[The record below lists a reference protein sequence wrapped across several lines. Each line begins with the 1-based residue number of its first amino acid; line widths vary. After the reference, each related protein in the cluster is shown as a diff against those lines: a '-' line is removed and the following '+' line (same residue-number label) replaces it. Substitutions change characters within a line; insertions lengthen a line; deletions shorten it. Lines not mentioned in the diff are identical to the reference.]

1 MGRSRDGEHRGH
13 GWIGPQEVV
22 AVDALG
28 LSRTRNPRIVAW
40 TTLFVSLALVGS
52 LAVVPAVSSATV
64 TNAWQAKLGSGG
76 ANGTA
81 KIQVFSNGSGSV
93 TLTLAKLRA
102 STLLPVVLHK
112 GTCGSTGAVLVRLAS
127 IKTTSKGVAS
137 RTSNLT
143 AAQVSLIK
151 KATTGT
157 GKIAIRVGSAT
168 AGGIKCGQFAA
179 LVIPPV
185 ARVTATITVGSVPSD
200 IAVGAGAVWVT
211 DLVGNAVFRI
221 DPATNQVAGSVA
233 LGTPSAAMPMAVAA
247 SGDAVWVATNT
258 LGGPSVGMVLRVD
271 PTSKSVV
278 AAIPVASG
286 ALDIAAGA
294 GAVWVISARDGTV
307 SRIDPTTNSVTA
319 TVPVGVNPGGIGVG
333 AGAVWVADYLGAAL
347 VRLDQATGQV
357 VATVKLAGF
366 ARKVSVSPDAV
377 WVAVANASDATLG
390 TLVRVDPKTNAI
402 VASIPL
408 KADPWGVA
416 ATASA
421 VWVAAKGVSDAIW
434 VNPATNTIGGRVP
447 LGGGSIGVDVSG
459 STAWLVGQTP
469 ARVFRIDFSG
479 VTQGPPAATPP
490 VTATPS
496 PTPSPTASPSAGG
509 TMFIGPYFALAV
521 PAGWRVSPSSDG
533 TKVTFHGP
541 GVQLILAHSVQSSLT
556 LDEVAAQIIANF
568 RASFGDPEQT
578 EALTMDGVPG
588 RLLTYHSLMGGSN
601 RHLLEAFCV
610 KNGRAYEINYNN
622 LVGTESADRALFL
635 SVLAS
640 FRFSET
646 GF

>member
-1 MGRSRDGEHRGH
+1 MDAFRLPRMGNH
-13 GWIGPQEVV
+13 GMVGW
-22 AVDALG
+22 A
-28 LSRTRNPRIVAW
+28 
-40 TTLFVSLALVGS
+40 TLFVSLALVGS

-81 KIQVFSNGSGSV
+81 KIQAFSNGSGSV
-93 TLTLAKLRA
+93 TLKLAKVRA
-102 STLLPVVLHK
+102 STLLPAVLDK
-112 GTCGSTGAVLVRLAS
+112 GTCGSTGAVLVRLVS
-127 IKTTSKGVAS
+127 IKATSRGVAS

-143 AAQVSLIK
+143 AAQVSLVK
-151 KATTGT
+151 RATAGT

-168 AGGIKCGQFAA
+168 TGGIKCGQFAA

-200 IAVGAGAVWVT
+200 IAVGAGGVWVT
-211 DLVGNAVFRI
+211 DLVGNTLFRI
-221 DPATNQVAGSVA
+221 DPATNQVAGPVT

-271 PTSKSVV
+271 PATMFVV
-278 AAIPVASG
+278 ATIPVGSG

-307 SRIDPTTNSVTA
+307 TRIDPATNSVTT

-347 VRLDQATGQV
+347 VRLDQTTGQV
-357 VATVKLAGF
+357 VATVKLDGL

-390 TLVRVDPKTNAI
+390 TLVRVDPKTNTI

-447 LGGGSIGVDVSG
+447 LGGDSIGVDVGG
-459 STAWLVGQTP
+459 STAWLAGQTP
-469 ARVFRIDFSG
+469 ARVLRIDSSG

-496 PTPSPTASPSAGG
+496 PAPSPTASPLAGG
-509 TMFIGPYFALAV
+509 TLWVGPYFALGA
-521 PAGWRVSPSSDG
+521 PAGWTVSPSSDG

-556 LDEVAAQIIANF
+556 LEEVTTQIITNLRSA
-568 RASFGDPEQT
+568 AGDPEQT
-578 EALTMDGVPG
+578 EAIAMDGVPG
-588 RLLTYHSLMGGSN
+588 RLLTYRFLIGGSN
-601 RHLLEAFCV
+601 RYLLEAFCV
-610 KNGRAYEINYNN
+610 KNGRAYEVNYNN
-622 LVGTESADRALFL
+622 LAGTESADRALFL
-635 SVLAS
+635 SVVTS
-640 FRFSET
+640 FFFLSAA
-646 GF
+646 G